1 MNTLQQWH
9 DHFDALGAYEEA
21 VALLYWDM
29 RTYMPEQ
36 SAANRSKS
44 LGFLSTESFRRRTGT
59 QYQSL
64 LEAMGQESLTGL
76 DAISYEK
83 AKQAFDRDSK
93 IPEAEY
99 QAFVTLISEAESVWE
114 KAKDANDWA
123 MFEPFLEKIVA
134 TERKFVEYWGY
145 YNHPYDALLHDY
157 EPGMTV
163 AQLDPLFAELRQAI
177 IGLLA
182 ELDGKT
188 FPKLD
193 WSADRE
199 TQIKLNHEWLHDIG
213 YDFTAG
219 RLDETVHPFQ
229 TTINRKDARVTTKYD
244 VSDYRNSVFGTM
256 HEAGHATYE
265 QGINPELDSLG
276 LGEGASMG
284 IHESQSLFFENFI
297 GRNRG
302 FLEARYT
309 GLQAAI
315 PSLADIP
322 FATFYAAVNEVKP
335 SLIRIEADELTYALH
350 IIIRYEL
357 EKRLITGELEVKA
370 LPEEWN
376 RLYKEYLG
384 VDVPSNAK
392 GVLQDVHWSGGS
404 FGYFPSYALGLV
416 YSAQLNEAM
425 RRDVTDIDE
434 LIASGSFTPIKK
446 WLKEN
451 IHQHGK
457 AKTPAELIEEA
468 TGQSIT
474 VQPLIDYLTKKY
486 TRVVETL

>member
-1 MNTLQQWH
+1 MTTLQQWR
-9 DHFDALGAYEEA
+9 DHFEALRAYDEA

-36 SAANRSKS
+36 SADNRSKS
-44 LGFLSTESFRRRTGT
+44 IGFLSTESFRRRTGT
-59 QYQSL
+59 AYQTL
-64 LEAMGQESLTGL
+64 LEAMGQEALTGVE
-76 DAISYEK
+76 AVSYAK
-83 AKQAFDRDSK
+83 AKQAYDRDSK

-99 QAFVTLISEAESVWE
+99 QTFITLISEAESVWE
-114 KAKDANDWA
+114 KAKDADDWDLFA
-123 MFEPFLEKIVA
+123 PYLEKIVA
-134 TERKFVEYWGY
+134 MERKFVEYWGY
-145 YNHPYDALLHDY
+145 DNHPYDALLHDY

-163 AQLDPLFAELRQAI
+163 AELDPLFAELRQAI
-177 IGLLA
+177 ITLLQQ
-182 ELDGKT
+182 LDGKT
-188 FPKLD
+188 FPTLD

-199 TQIKLNHEWLHDIG
+199 TQIRLNHEWLQDIG

-244 VSDYRNSVFGTM
+244 EADYRNSVFGTM

-265 QGINPELDSLG
+265 QGIDPNLDTLG
-276 LGEGASMG
+276 LGDGASMG

-297 GRNRG
+297 GRNQG
-302 FLEARYT
+302 FLSARYA
-309 GLQAAI
+309 GLQRAI
-315 PSLADIP
+315 PSLTDVP
-322 FATFYAAVNEVKP
+322 FETFYAAVNEVKP

-357 EKRLITGELEVKA
+357 EKRLITGELEVKD
-370 LPEEWN
+370 LPAEWN

-416 YSAQLNEAM
+416 YSAQLNEAL
-425 RRDVTDIDE
+425 RDDVNDVDQ
-434 LIASGSFTPIKK
+434 LIADGTLAPIKE
-446 WLKEN
+446 WLNIN
-451 IHQHGK
+451 IHRHGK
-457 AKTPAELIEEA
+457 VKTPAELIQAA
-468 TGQSIT
+468 TGQSIS
-474 VQPLIDYLTKKY
+474 VQPLINYLTAKY
-486 TRVVETL
+486 TRVVEAL

>member
-1 MNTLQQWH
+1 MNTLQQWR
-9 DHFDALGAYEEA
+9 DHFESLRAYEEA

-36 SAANRSKS
+36 SAENRSKS
-44 LGFLSTESFRRRTGT
+44 IGFLSTESFRRRTGT
-59 QYQSL
+59 VYQSL
-64 LEAMGQESLTGL
+64 LEAMGQETLTGL
-76 DAISYEK
+76 EAVSYEK
-83 AKQAFDRDSK
+83 AKQAYDRDSK

-99 QAFVTLISEAESVWE
+99 QTFITLISEAESVWE
-114 KAKDANDWA
+114 KAKDADDWELFA
-123 MFEPFLEKIVA
+123 PYLEKIVA
-134 TERKFVEYWGY
+134 MERKFVEYWGY
-145 YNHPYDALLHDY
+145 AQHPYDALLHDY

-163 AQLDPLFAELRQAI
+163 AELDPLFAELRQAI
-177 IGLLA
+177 ITLLKQ
-182 ELDGKT
+182 LDGKT
-188 FPKLD
+188 FPTLD
-193 WSADRE
+193 WSADRD
-199 TQIKLNHEWLHDIG
+199 TQIQLNHEWLNDIG

-244 VSDYRNSVFGTM
+244 EADYRNSVFGTM

-265 QGINPELDSLG
+265 QGIAPELDTLG

-297 GRNRG
+297 GRNQG
-302 FLEARYT
+302 FLAARYA
-309 GLQAAI
+309 GLQQAI
-315 PSLADIP
+315 SSLKDVP
-322 FATFYAAVNEVKP
+322 FETFYAAVNEVKP

-357 EKRLITGELEVKA
+357 EKRLITGELEVKN
-370 LPEEWN
+370 LPAEWN

-416 YSAQLNEAM
+416 YSAQLNEAL
-425 RRDVTDIDE
+425 RRDVANVDQ
-434 LIASGSFTPIKK
+434 LIADGTLAPIKE
-446 WLKEN
+446 WLNLN
-451 IHQHGK
+451 IHQYGK
-457 AKTPAELIEEA
+457 AKTPAELIQAA
-468 TGQSIT
+468 TGQAIS
-474 VQPLIDYLTKKY
+474 VQPLIHYLTAKY
-486 TRVVETL
+486 TRVVEAL

>member
-1 MNTLQQWH
+1 MNTLQQWR

-36 SAANRSKS
+36 SAPNRSKS
-44 LGFLSTESFRRRTGT
+44 LGFLSTESFRRRTGE

-64 LEAMGQESLTGL
+64 LGAMGQESLTGL

-145 YNHPYDALLHDY
+145 ENHPYDALLHDY

-177 IGLLA
+177 ITLLTD
-182 ELDGKT
+182 LDGKT

-199 TQIKLNHEWLHDIG
+199 TQIKLNHEWLNDIG

-244 VSDYRNSVFGTM
+244 EADYRNSVFGTM

-265 QGINPELDSLG
+265 QGIDPELDSLG

-315 PSLADIP
+315 PSLTDVP
-322 FATFYAAVNEVKP
+322 FETFYAAVNEVKP
-335 SLIRIEADELTYALH
+335 SLIRIEADELTYAMH

-370 LPEEWN
+370 LPKEWN

-384 VDVPSNAK
+384 VDVPSNAQ

-425 RRDVTDIDE
+425 RRDVKDIDE
-434 LIASGSFTPIKK
+434 LIASGSFTPIKN

-457 AKTPAELIEEA
+457 AKTPAELIEAA

>member
-1 MNTLQQWH
+1 MNTLQQWR

-36 SAANRSKS
+36 SAPNRSKS

-145 YNHPYDALLHDY
+145 ENHPYDALLHDY

-177 IGLLA
+177 ITLLTD
-182 ELDGKT
+182 LDGKT

-199 TQIKLNHEWLHDIG
+199 TQIKLNHEWLNDIG

-244 VSDYRNSVFGTM
+244 EADYRNSVFGTM

-265 QGINPELDSLG
+265 QGIDPELDSLG

-315 PSLADIP
+315 PSLPDVP
-322 FATFYAAVNEVKP
+322 FETFYAAVNEVKP
-335 SLIRIEADELTYALH
+335 SLIRIEADELTYAMH

-370 LPEEWN
+370 LPKEWN

-384 VDVPSNAK
+384 VDVPSNAQ

-425 RRDVTDIDE
+425 RRDVKDIDE
-434 LIASGSFTPIKK
+434 LIASGSFTPIKN

-457 AKTPAELIEEA
+457 AKTPAELIEAA

>member
-1 MNTLQQWH
+1 MNTLQQWR

-145 YNHPYDALLHDY
+145 DNHPYDALLHDY

-199 TQIKLNHEWLHDIG
+199 TQIKLNHEWLNDIG

-219 RLDETVHPFQ
+219 RLDETIHPFQ

-451 IHQHGK
+451 IHQYGK
-457 AKTPAELIEEA
+457 AKTPAELIEKA

>member
-1 MNTLQQWH
+1 MNTLQQWR
-9 DHFDALGAYEEA
+9 DHFEALGAYDEA

-29 RTYMPEQ
+29 RTYMPDQ
-36 SAANRSKS
+36 SAENRSKS

-59 QYQSL
+59 TYQTL
-64 LEAMGQESLTGL
+64 LKAMGQETLTGL
-76 DAISYEK
+76 EAISYEK
-83 AKQAFDRDSK
+83 AKQAYDRDSK

-99 QAFVTLISEAESVWE
+99 QTFITLISEAESVWE
-114 KAKDANDWA
+114 KAKDADDWDLFA
-123 MFEPFLEKIVA
+123 PYLEKIVA
-134 TERKFVEYWGY
+134 MERKFVEYWGY
-145 YNHPYDALLHDY
+145 GQHPYDALLHDY

-163 AQLDPLFAELRQAI
+163 AELDPLFAELRQAI
-177 IGLLA
+177 ITLLKQ
-182 ELDGKT
+182 LDGKT
-188 FPKLD
+188 FPTLD
-193 WSADRE
+193 WSASRK
-199 TQIKLNHEWLHDIG
+199 TQIQLNHDWLNDIG

-244 VSDYRNSVFGTM
+244 ENDYRNSVFGTM

-265 QGINPELDSLG
+265 QGIAPELDALG

-297 GRNRG
+297 GRNQG
-302 FLEARYT
+302 FLAARYH
-309 GLQAAI
+309 GLQQAI
-315 PSLADIP
+315 PSLADVP
-322 FATFYAAVNEVKP
+322 FETFYAAVNEVKP

-357 EKRLITGELEVKA
+357 EKRLITGELEVKD
-370 LPEEWN
+370 LPAEWN

-416 YSAQLNEAM
+416 YSAQLNEAL
-425 RRDVTDIDE
+425 RRDVPNVDQ
-434 LIASGSFTPIKK
+434 LIADGTLQPIKG
-446 WLKEN
+446 WLNEH

-457 AKTPAELIEEA
+457 AKTPAELIQAA
-468 TGQSIT
+468 TGQSIS
-474 VQPLIDYLTKKY
+474 VQPLINYLTAKY
-486 TRVVETL
+486 TRVVEAL